1 MSVELQS
8 GKLGRH
14 LAETGKSMLK
24 KIYVD
29 NYRCLVNFE
38 LDLGKMILLMG
49 PNGGGKSTLFDLLRN
64 IRHLLVDNAKVN
76 NVFPAEELNAWAG
89 NTKQTLEL
97 YVGNDTDLYVY
108 RLIVSHN
115 PDINKQR
122 IDLET
127 LTINDHTLFEFKQ
140 GEVQLY
146 TDHFEAGPR
155 YPFDW
160 SISALATIVPRG
172 NNKKLTWFREWV
184 EKLFIISLQPRHMD
198 SVTVEESSWLN
209 HDGSNFAS
217 WYRYISQE
225 HQDKAFAL
233 TEELR
238 RIVPG
243 FHSFKLE
250 AAGKQRI
257 LKIGFTADDSLSSPL
272 FFDFRQLSDGQ
283 RVIIVLYSI
292 LHGLRN
298 LGNSILLDEPE
309 NYVSLAEIQPWL
321 MELKEACEE
330 DFAQAILISHHPELI
345 DYLAPEYGRW
355 IQREPLGP
363 SRVKSLPENIDPS
376 LKLSEHIARG
386 WVS

>member
-1 MSVELQS
+1 
-8 GKLGRH
+8 
-14 LAETGKSMLK
+14 MLK
-24 KIYVD
+24 KIYVN

-38 LDLGKMILLMG
+38 LVLGKMIILMG

-64 IRHLLVDNAKVN
+64 IRRLLVDNARVN
-76 NVFPAEELNAWAG
+76 DVFPAEDLNAWAG
-89 NTKQTLEL
+89 STRQSFEFHVENGKD
-97 YVGNDTDLYVY
+97 VYVY
-108 RLIVSHN
+108 KLIITHN
-115 PDINKQR
+115 PDSNKPH
-122 IDLET
+122 IDLEM
-127 LTINDHTLFEFKQ
+127 LTVNGHPLFEFKQ
-140 GEVQLY
+140 GDVQLY
-146 TDHFEAGPR
+146 TDQFEVGPE

-160 SISALATIVPRG
+160 SISALATIMPRG

-184 EKLFIISLQPRHMD
+184 EKLFIISLQPGNMD
-198 SVTVEESSWLN
+198 SATAEESSWLN
-209 HDGSNFAS
+209 HNGSNFAS

-225 HQDKAFAL
+225 HQDKVFAL

-250 AAGKQRI
+250 TAGTHRV
-257 LKIGFTADDSLSSPL
+257 LKIGFTADNAYSSPVY
-272 FFDFRQLSDGQ
+272 FDFRQLSDGQ
-283 RVIIVLYSI
+283 RVIIILYSI

-298 LGNSILLDEPE
+298 LENSIFLDEPE
-309 NYVSLAEIQPWL
+309 NYVALAEIQPWL
-321 MELKEACEE
+321 MELREACEE
-330 DFAQAILISHHPELI
+330 AFSQAVLISHHPELI

-363 SRVKSLPENIDPS
+363 SRVKPLPDNLDPS

>member
-1 MSVELQS
+1 
-8 GKLGRH
+8 
-14 LAETGKSMLK
+14 MLK
-24 KIYVD
+24 KIYVN

-76 NVFPAEELNAWAG
+76 NVFPIEELNAWAG
-89 NTKQTLEL
+89 NTKQTLAL
-97 YVGNDTDLYVY
+97 YAENNKDLYVY

-172 NNKKLTWFREWV
+172 NNKKLTWFREWI

-238 RIVPG
+238 KIVPG

-257 LKIGFTADDSLSSPL
+257 LKIGFTADNSISSPL

-283 RVIIVLYSI
+283 RIIIILYSI

-330 DFAQAILISHHPELI
+330 DFPQAILISHHPELI

-363 SRVKSLPENIDPS
+363 SRVKSLPENFDPS
-376 LKLSEHIARG
+376 LKLSELIARG